1 MAVTFLEPGGDSTGN
16 VATTTG
22 GGFWSTVSGSP
33 SVDTIITHGTHK
45 YSIKYPINTS
55 GQSMRTTTGILSDSG
70 SRFSFYLYINALPT
84 ATKSFVGVYTLGVT
98 NIFIVRVTSGGVLQI
113 ADTNLTQVGS
123 NGATLATGQWY
134 RISCAYNFTST
145 TVNSINLYVNGVSSI
160 SITNGTFEN
169 TGSSMIIVGM
179 LGTADTTYDMRIS
192 DFYVDNST
200 SLSDMG
206 NIWVAGK
213 RPFSNG
219 TTNGF
224 TTQIGAG
231 GSGYGSGHAPQ
242 VNEVPLSTTNGWSM
256 IGAGSA
262 VTEEYT
268 IEGQSV
274 GFVSTA
280 GGTIVDFEGWVDA
293 SSATSETA
301 QIIVAGATS
310 NISLTS
316 SSTVFTKIAG
326 STTYPVGGTDI
337 GIVTG
342 TTLTT
347 VGLYECGIMVAFI
360 PASVSTTNLL
370 SLLGAG

>member
-1 MAVTFLEPGGDSTGN
+1 MATTFLEPGGDATGN
-16 VATTTG
+16 VALTSA
-22 GGFWSTVSGSP
+22 GGFWGA
-33 SVDTIITHGTHK
+33 ITGTPTAATDFVHGTHNF
-45 YSIKYPINTS
+45 SIKCAPSQNQIFRPPL
-55 GQSMRTTTGILSDSG
+55 GVIADSG
-70 SRFSFYLYINALPT
+70 SRISFWIYLNALPSSAT
-84 ATKSFVGVYTLGVT
+84 AIIARTRDVSTSPVNNIQITTAGVIQLTDGTPTILGSGPTL
-98 NIFIVRVTSGGVLQI
+98 S
-113 ADTNLTQVGS
+113 
-123 NGATLATGQWY
+123 TGQWY
-134 RISCAYNFTST
+134 RVSLAYTIAST
-145 TVNSINLYVNGVSSI
+145 TVNRFELFVNGTSAVSVTNATLARAGTTNILFGNI
-160 SITNGTFEN
+160 STNT
-169 TGSSMIIVGM
+169 IDIR
-179 LGTADTTYDMRIS
+179 YS
-192 DFYVDNST
+192 DFYIDT
-200 SLSDMG
+200 SSSLTDPG
-206 NIWVAGK
+206 NIWVSAK

-256 IGAGSA
+256 IGAGGA

-280 GGTIVDFEGWVDA
+280 GGTIIDFEGWVDA
-293 SSATSETA
+293 SSVTSETA
-301 QIIVAGATS
+301 SIIVAGSTS

-316 SSTVFTKIAG
+316 TDTVFTKIAG
-326 STTYPVGGTDI
+326 SSTYPVGGTDI

-360 PASVSTTNLL
+360 PAATTTGPNLL